1 MMLKGIFYTAIS
13 KYSSVIISI
22 VISAILARLLTPEEF
37 GIVALVSVF
46 TVFFGLL
53 GEMGIGPAII
63 QKKELTED
71 DLVSIFNFSILMALF
86 LAVIFFLS
94 SGLIANFYNEPEL
107 IPVVKLLS
115 ISIFFNIL
123 LIVPSALNRKELH
136 FKQMAF
142 ITVGI
147 QLSAGV
153 LAIWMALENFSYY
166 SLVYQSILSSFLG
179 FAIFYKLYPIKLA
192 LKLKKRPLQKIAS
205 FSSYQ
210 FAFNFINYFSR
221 NLDNI
226 LIGKYIGNSALGFYQ
241 KSYTLMLLPVR
252 NLTHV
257 ITPVLHP
264 VLSNH
269 QEDKIFIY
277 YSYKNILK
285 ILAILGF
292 PLSVFL
298 FFSAPELILLL
309 FGPQWEKSIPVFE
322 ILALSV
328 GIQICLSSSG
338 AIFQAVN
345 RTDLL
350 LVSGILGSVL
360 FVAGISYGVFFGRN
374 LESVGEG
381 LVIAFVLN
389 FLLGFFILINKA
401 LNESFLSFLKIFI
414 FPLIISTTVAVGM
427 FLIQRLEIGNNL
439 WALFLKAFILGIILL
454 LVFLSSREKRNF
466 ILKILKKNK
475 K

>member
-1 MMLKGIFYTAIS
+1 MLKGIFYTAIS

-22 VISAILARLLTPEEF
+22 ALSAVLARLLTPEEF

-46 TVFFGLL
+46 TAFFGLL

-63 QKKELTED
+63 QKKELSED

-86 LAVIFFLS
+86 LALFFFLS
-94 SGLIANFYNEPEL
+94 SGLIADFYEEPKL
-107 IPVVKLLS
+107 IPIVKLLS

-123 LIVPSALNRKELH
+123 LIVPSALNRKKLH
-136 FKQMAF
+136 FKKMGF

-147 QLSAGV
+147 QVSAGV
-153 LAIWMALENFSYY
+153 IAIWMALEDFSYY
-166 SLVYQSILSSFLG
+166 ALVYQSILSSFLG

-192 LKLKKRPLQKIAS
+192 LQLKRGPLKKIAS

-226 LIGKYIGNSALGFYQ
+226 LIGKYLGNSALGFYQ

-252 NLTHV
+252 NLAHV

-264 VLSNH
+264 VLSRH
-269 QEDKIFIY
+269 QDDKNFIY
-277 YSYKNILK
+277 SSYTNILR

-292 PLSVFL
+292 PLSIFL

-309 FGPQWEKSIPVFE
+309 FGPQWDKSIPVFE

-328 GIQICLSSSG
+328 GLQICLSSSG

-350 LVSGILGSVL
+350 LVSGILGSIL
-360 FVAGISYGVFFGRN
+360 LVAGISYGVFYGKS

-389 FLLGFFILINKA
+389 FLVGFYVLVHKA
-401 LNESFLSFLKIFI
+401 LEESFLSFLKIFI
-414 FPLIISTTVAVGM
+414 FPVIISAIVAVAM
-427 FLIQRLEIGNNL
+427 FLLERLEIRNDIL
-439 WALFLKAFILGIILL
+439 TLLLKSSILGITIL
-454 LVFLSSREKRNF
+454 LVFLFSKEKRNF
-466 ILKILKKNK
+466 ILKIFKKK
-475 K
+475 

>member
-22 VISAILARLLTPEEF
+22 VISAVLARLLTPEEF

-63 QKKELTED
+63 QKKELSKD
-71 DLVSIFNFSILMALF
+71 DLTSIFNFSILMALF
-86 LAVIFFLS
+86 LAVIFFFS
-94 SGLIANFYNEPEL
+94 SGLIADFYQEPEL

-123 LIVPSALNRKELH
+123 LIVPSALNRKQLH
-136 FKQMAF
+136 FKQMAV

-147 QLSAGV
+147 QVSAGV
-153 LAIWMALENFSYY
+153 VAIWMALENFSYY
-166 SLVYQSILSSFLG
+166 SLVFQSILSSFLG
-179 FAIFYKLYPIKLA
+179 FAIFFKLYPIKLA
-192 LKLKKRPLQKIAS
+192 LRLQKEPLKKIAS

-269 QEDKIFIY
+269 QEDKNFIFH
-277 YSYKNILK
+277 SYKNILK

-298 FFSAPELILLL
+298 YFSAPELILLL

-350 LVSGILGSVL
+350 LLSGILGSVL
-360 FVAGISYGVFFGRN
+360 FVAGITYGVFYGKD
-374 LESVGEG
+374 LESVGTG

-389 FLLGFFILINKA
+389 FLVGFYILISKA
-401 LNESFLSFLKIFI
+401 LQESFLSFLKIFM
-414 FPLIISTTVAVGM
+414 FPLFLSAIVAVGIVS
-427 FLIQRLEIGNNL
+427 LQRIEIDNPL
-439 WALFLKAFILGIILL
+439 LTLFLKAFVLGIILL

-466 ILKILKKNK
+466 ILKILNKNK